1 MKQIVSKIIQTLRP
15 LTSNFKNWSIAAVIS
30 TLLFLLL
37 FKSCELNRAQK
48 LSEQRR
54 LPDTV
59 FVSKPYKVIVIK
71 KEYIEKPV
79 KVFVYL
85 KDTTLRKEAEHS
97 DIITA
102 IHVKRK
108 NIFGNDDIIGIDR
121 ITPKG
126 IVLSSQYETPAFR
139 EIKIDMQGNMQ
150 VKKKRFTKLKKIGTI
165 VLISAAGF
173 IIGKE
178 ATLIK

>member
-1 MKQIVSKIIQTLRP
+1 MKTIISKIIQILP
-15 LTSNFKNWSIAAVIS
+15 LMKSNFKFYTMTAISIV
-30 TLLFLLL
+30 LLCLFL
-37 FKSCELNRAQK
+37 FKSCENQRLLNHVEKIRI
-48 LSEQRR
+48 
-54 LPDTV
+54 PDTV
-59 FVSKPYKVIVIK
+59 FVNKPYKVVVIK
-71 KEYIEKPV
+71 KEYIEKPI

-178 ATLIK
+178 ISQVK

>member
-1 MKQIVSKIIQTLRP
+1 MKTIMGKIIQILQSMK
-15 LTSNFKNWSIAAVIS
+15 SNFKFYGMTAISIV
-30 TLLFLLL
+30 LLCLFLI
-37 FKSCELNRAQK
+37 KSCENQRLLNHVEKIRI
-48 LSEQRR
+48 
-54 LPDTV
+54 PDTV
-59 FVSKPYKVIVIK
+59 FVHKPYKVIVIK
-71 KEYIEKPV
+71 KEYVEKPV

-85 KDTTLRKEAEHS
+85 KDTTLRKQAEQS

-108 NIFGNDDIIGIDR
+108 NIFGNDDIIGIDK

-126 IVLSSQYETPAFR
+126 IILSSQYETPAFR

-150 VKKKRFTKLKKIGTI
+150 VKKKKFTKLKKIGTI

-178 ATLIK
+178 AALIK